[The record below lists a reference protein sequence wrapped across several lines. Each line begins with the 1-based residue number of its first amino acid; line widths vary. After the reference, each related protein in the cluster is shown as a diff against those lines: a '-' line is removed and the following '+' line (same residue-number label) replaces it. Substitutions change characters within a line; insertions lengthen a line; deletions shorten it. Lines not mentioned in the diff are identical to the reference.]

1 MLFADNVTASV
12 VQFLE
17 QLGFCAENVN
27 GKTTVLDAGL
37 VASAVAS
44 ALVEMETEYAEVQCE
59 DRQKETYAFIN

>member
-17 QLGFCAENVN
+17 QLG
-27 GKTTVLDAGL
+27 KTTVLDAD
-37 VASAVAS
+37 VSNM
-44 ALVEMETEYAEVQCE
+44 ALVEMETECAEVQCE